1 MKNFLLFVALSMTAI
16 TTNAATFAAKWTDP
30 TPVTPAYVAGYV
42 VKIRVNGV
50 ELVPITGLT
59 SPQVNTTI
67 PAVSGDTVEF
77 NYKAINNVIPLYP
90 IPGNE
95 SAWFT
100 AVEAT
105 APGAQGAP
113 SFVVIVY

>member
-1 MKNFLLFVALSMTAI
+1 MKRALAFVALLYMSLVSH
-16 TTNAATFAAKWTDP
+16 AATFAAKWTDP
-30 TPVTPAYVAGYV
+30 TPTSPAYVAGYT

-50 ELVPITGLT
+50 ELTPVTGLT
-59 SPQVNTTI
+59 SPEVNTTI
-67 PAVSGDTVEF
+67 PAASGNTVEF
-77 NYKAINNVIPLYP
+77 NYKAINNVIPGYP
-90 IPGNE
+90 ISGNE

>member
-16 TTNAATFAAKWTDP
+16 ATNAATFAAKWTDP
-30 TPVTPAYVAGYV
+30 TPVSPAYVAGYV

-50 ELVPITGLT
+50 ELTPVTGLT
-59 SPQVNTTI
+59 SPEVNTTI
-67 PAVSGDTVEF
+67 PAVSGNTVEF
-77 NYKAINNVIPLYP
+77 NYKAINNVIPGYP
-90 IPGNE
+90 ISGNE

>member
-1 MKNFLLFVALSMTAI
+1 MLFATLSTLSAMAS
-16 TTNAATFAAKWTDP
+16 AATFAAKWTDP
-30 TPVTPAYVAGYV
+30 TPVSPAYVAGYV

-50 ELVPITGLT
+50 ELTPVTGLT
-59 SPQVNTTI
+59 SPEVNTTI
-67 PAVSGDTVEF
+67 PAVSGNTVEF
-77 NYKAINNVIPLYP
+77 NYRAINNVIPGYP
-90 IPGNE
+90 ISSNE

-100 AVEAT
+100 AVEAA